1 MSTAPS
7 QRVASGRY
15 LWDMAA
21 LRDAGGD
28 VIPSLGG
35 WSTDQAGTEIADSCT
50 SVPQSGHGRRGP
62 PADQHG
68 RHQRDNG
75 GCPGNGGANA
85 CSGIVQNRWDFSHTL
100 EPLTG

>member
-1 MSTAPS
+1 
-7 QRVASGRY
+7 
-15 LWDMAA
+15 MAA

-35 WSTDQAGTEIADSCT
+35 WSADQAGTEIAESCT
-50 SVPQSGHGRRGP
+50 SVPQAGDGRRGP

-75 GCPGNGGANA
+75 GCPGNGVANA
-85 CSGIVQNRWDFSHTL
+85 CSGIVQNRWDFSHTP